1 MQMFSLKNMIGVS
14 IAALFFTTISIRI
27 IAEQALTPPLGTKS
41 SSAMPVEEEYAPHG
55 SLNEEI
61 APTNLVEPTEAGP
74 LESPHL
80 PPALEPSEKAP
91 DEFDPMEASK
101 DRLLDEL
108 EGLGILEK
116 DPNEEQEG
124 LVTRESREEHQPK
137 DFDKPQAPME
147 SGGASLP
154 VEDHITPPASMAEE
168 AAAPGDQTLPA
179 LTIEEAAVPAPAGD
193 PVLSAPV
200 VEEPA
205 ASAPAVDPALSKP
218 AIEEPAASAPAV
230 DPALSSPAV
239 KELATPAPA
248 DDAALSKPAIEEPA
262 ASAPAVDPALSSPSI
277 EEPAT
282 PTIPGVDAV
291 IPAPAIEEPAT
302 PTTPGVDAVIP
313 APAVEE
319 PAIPTTPEVDTVISA
334 PAVKEPA
341 IPSTPEVDTV
351 ISAPAVEEP
360 ATPPTPEGDAVIP
373 APAVEEPAIPSTPE
387 GDAVIPVPTV
397 EETPASLK
405 SDDLLTLPQFD
416 ESGSRMNDQ
425 LPREGAAPVRFGA
438 KATLIKPKLIVASK
452 AYDDRESRPEPEPED
467 PTDPTSKG
475 TGPDGGHK
483 RGREVA
489 RLNSIPIIRMGEN
502 FQEHEGFKIIKPRNS

>member
-1 MQMFSLKNMIGVS
+1 MIGVS

-193 PVLSAPV
+193 PALSAPV

-205 ASAPAVDPALSKP
+205 ASAPAVDPALSKPAIEEPAASAPAVDPALSSP

-282 PTIPGVDAV
+282 PT
-291 IPAPAIEEPAT
+291 
-302 PTTPGVDAVIP
+302 TPGVDAVIP

-360 ATPPTPEGDAVIP
+360 A
-373 APAVEEPAIPSTPE
+373 IPSTPE
-387 GDAVIPVPTV
+387 VDAVIPTPAV

-416 ESGSRMNDQ
+416 ESGSRTNDQ

-438 KATLIKPKLIVASK
+438 QATLIKPKLIVASK

-475 TGPDGGHK
+475 TGPGGGHK
-483 RGREVA
+483 GGPKVA